1 MKIYTDLFNKIIS
14 LENLFASF
22 DEFKADKRNK
32 KDVLN
37 FEWKLENNIA
47 ELNRELKYH
56 KYEHGV
62 YTKFRIC
69 DPKPRII
76 HKACVRDRV
85 LHHAV
90 FRVLNPLF
98 EPSFISNS
106 FSCRIDKGTH
116 RGVDAV
122 TEMVRQ
128 VSRNNTRPC
137 FVLKC
142 DIKKFFASIDHKI
155 LLGIIKRKIKDND
168 LNWLIEEIIG
178 SFGSEAERQLQ
189 FQLFDFRDENRER
202 EREMQPSAALG

>member
-1 MKIYTDLFNKIIS
+1 MKIYTNLFNKIIS
-14 LENLFASF
+14 LENLFTSF
-22 DEFKADKRNK
+22 DEFKADKKKR

-47 ELNRELKYH
+47 QLHRELKYH
-56 KYEHGV
+56 KYKHGV

-98 EPSFISNS
+98 EPSFISYS
-106 FSCRIDKGTH
+106 FSCRLDKGTH
-116 RGVDAV
+116 KGVDAV
-122 TEMVRQ
+122 SGMVRQ
-128 VSRNNTRPC
+128 VSGNNTRPC

-142 DIKKFFASIDHKI
+142 DIKKFFASVDHQI
-155 LLGIIKRKIKDND
+155 LLEIIKRKIKDDNF
-168 LNWLIEEIIG
+168 NWLIEEIIG
-178 SFGSEAERQLQ
+178 SFNSKTEHQPQL
-189 FQLFDFRDENRER
+189 QLFDFRGENRER
-202 EREMQPSAALG
+202 EQPSATLG